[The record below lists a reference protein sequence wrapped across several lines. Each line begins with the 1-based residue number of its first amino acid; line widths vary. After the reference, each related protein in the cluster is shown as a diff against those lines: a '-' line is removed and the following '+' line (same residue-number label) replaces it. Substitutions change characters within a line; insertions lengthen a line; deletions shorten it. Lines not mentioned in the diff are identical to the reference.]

1 MEIFAA
7 RFGTIFL
14 VLFLPTFPVTILQQE
29 AAQAGNTALAIIAAL
44 ASAAVGLFAFGA
56 LMIVISDVCLGNRP
70 SIGHAY
76 RRVFGTVA
84 GKLALGNIAQI
95 LVLFLGFLLLIVPGL
110 VAMVWLMFVSPVVVL
125 EGKWGFE
132 AFKRSKRLGDG
143 FHWRNAGALL
153 LLLVCV
159 LVVVAVVGA
168 VMGVLFHL
176 MLGTLEHWLFRTLI
190 AAIQLRVT
198 QPLVFIT
205 IGLLY
210 YDLRVRKES
219 YDVVSLAEELRDE
232 VPPAPARYNEV
243 TISESR
249 LTEIWAAIA
258 RALQTNALN
267 VGSKEKSTESRFSHF
282 RSWRKVVQLCH
293 AALSS

>member
-1 MEIFAA
+1 
-7 RFGTIFL
+7 
-14 VLFLPTFPVTILQQE
+14 
-29 AAQAGNTALAIIAAL
+29 
-44 ASAAVGLFAFGA
+44 
-56 LMIVISDVCLGNRP
+56 MIVISDACLGNLP

-84 GKLALGNIAQI
+84 GKLAVTNIAQI
-95 LVLFLGFLLLIVPGL
+95 LVLILAMLLLIVPGF
-110 VAMVWLMFVSPVVVL
+110 VAMVWLLFVSPVVVL

-176 MLGTLEHWLFRTLI
+176 MLGTVEHWLFRTLM
-190 AAIQLRVT
+190 AAIQVGA
-198 QPLVFIT
+198 QPLGYIT

-219 YDVVSLAEELRDE
+219 YDVASLAEELR
-232 VPPAPARYNEV
+232 R
-243 TISESR
+243 
-249 LTEIWAAIA
+249 
-258 RALQTNALN
+258 
-267 VGSKEKSTESRFSHF
+267 
-282 RSWRKVVQLCH
+282 
-293 AALSS
+293 